1 MLYINCKYSYMKSV
15 ISCKCDTV
23 IITHFRRRFIVA
35 KCNVKQ
41 PCYKYEV
48 ANLFPKWPEKR
59 RCYLLYVAFFRRCIN
74 VVGFAKRNSSQNCS
88 FFNFFFIFYINKNLH
103 PIVVLLTS
111 IRYGFGNWR
120 SHSKNGF
127 KTNINRLTA

>member
-35 KCNVKQ
+35 KCNVRQ

-48 ANLFPKWPEKR
+48 ANLFPKLPEKR

-88 FFNFFFIFYINKNLH
+88 FFNFFFYFLYKQK
-103 PIVVLLTS
+103 LTS
-111 IRYGFGNWR
+111 NSCITDFNKIRIWQ
-120 SHSKNGF
+120 
-127 KTNINRLTA
+127 LTQSLKKWFQDEH